1 MKTLALTIGDPD
13 GIGPEITAR
22 FLHRWAKDALNS
34 PPWEGWQAEPDGVVS
49 SWANDS
55 LQKARLI
62 VYGDIAALR
71 HMANVLNISLPKPSI
86 QLQYRNIEIGTF
98 LDTDGTTPSGSAC
111 HPSHGGEF
119 KGAKDTYIEADQND
133 ISPLARCGYVAYNSL
148 VAAVLAI
155 RKGEADALLTGPIS
169 KENLHAAN
177 IPYEGHT
184 EILQDLA
191 NQHFSNTASQ
201 NEIPPILNPVPTR
214 KPSRAT
220 AEESPAEGGGDKCLD
235 IALEQPYQSDMLFLY
250 QQFRMLL
257 LTRHVPLSKVGE
269 SMTYEG
275 VCQSLKTLCEFL
287 TEQAKIPHPKIAM
300 LGVNPHAGES
310 MGKGQQHESTEEARI
325 LIPAIQTIQRLFP
338 SVALTPPLAADG
350 AFRGFKVDHPSYDA
364 YVAAYHDQGL
374 IPFKMMAGLQAVNVT
389 IGLPFLRTSVSHGT
403 APDIAG
409 KGIASEESLIAAYQ
423 AALELMKK

>member
-1 MKTLALTIGDPD
+1 MSVETRKRLALTMGDPD

-22 FLHRWAKDALNS
+22 FLHQWAKNALNS
-34 PPWEGWQAEPDGVVS
+34 SPSEGWQARPDGVVS
-49 SWANDS
+49 KDTSS
-55 LQKARLI
+55 LI
-62 VYGDIAALR
+62 VYGDIAALQ
-71 HMANVLNISLPKPSI
+71 HIATVLNIVLPEPSAE
-86 QLQYRNIEIGTF
+86 LQYQN
-98 LDTDGTTPSGSAC
+98 
-111 HPSHGGEF
+111 
-119 KGAKDTYIEADQND
+119 IEADHGD
-133 ISPLARCGYVAYNSL
+133 VSPMARCGQISYNSL

-155 RKGEADALLTGPIS
+155 NKGDADALLTGPIS

-191 NQHFSNTASQ
+191 NQHFPKSSTQA
-201 NEIPPILNPVPTR
+201 
-214 KPSRAT
+214 
-220 AEESPAEGGGDKCLD
+220 
-235 IALEQPYQSDMLFLY
+235 PYQSDMLFLY

-269 SMTYEG
+269 SMTYDG
-275 VCQSLKTLCEFL
+275 VCQSLKTLCVFL

-310 MGKGQQHESTEEARI
+310 MGKGQQHDSTEEARI
-325 LIPAIQTIQRLFP
+325 LKPAIEAIQRLFP
-338 SVALTPPLAADG
+338 SVSITPPLAADG

-423 AALELMKK
+423 AALELITLGD

>member
-119 KGAKDTYIEADQND
+119 KGAKDTFIEADQNA

-191 NQHFSNTASQ
+191 NQHFSKSTSQ
-201 NEIPPILNPVPTR
+201 G
-214 KPSRAT
+214 S
-220 AEESPAEGGGDKCLD
+220 
-235 IALEQPYQSDMLFLY
+235 YQSDMLFLY

-350 AFRGFKVDHPSYDA
+350 AFRGFKVDHPPYDA

-409 KGIASEESLIAAYQ
+409 KGLASEESLIAAYQ
-423 AALELMKK
+423 AALELMKNSL